1 MDPGISP
8 YKHSL
13 NNVISQ
19 LLKSHRAAALKF

>member
-19 LLKSHRAAALKF
+19 LLKSHGAAALKL